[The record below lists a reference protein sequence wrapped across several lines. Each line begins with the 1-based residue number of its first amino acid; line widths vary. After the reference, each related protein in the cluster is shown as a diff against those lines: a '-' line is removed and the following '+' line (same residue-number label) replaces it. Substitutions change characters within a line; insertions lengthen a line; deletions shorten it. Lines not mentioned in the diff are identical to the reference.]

1 MQPNARVAARHG
13 PSRLHVALA
22 TVWMIVSLA
31 VGGIVST
38 QSGTDSGASSTISRT
53 AQP

>member
-1 MQPNARVAARHG
+1 MQPNAAVAARHG
-13 PSRLHVALA
+13 PTRLQVVLA

-31 VGGIVST
+31 VGGIVGA
-38 QSGTDSGASSTISRT
+38 QSGTDVGTSSTISRT

>member
-1 MQPNARVAARHG
+1 MQPNTRVAARHG
-13 PSRLHVALA
+13 PSRLQVALV

-31 VGGIVST
+31 VGGIVSAG
-38 QSGTDSGASSTISRT
+38 SGTDGGASSTITRT